1 MTRPTIKTAA
11 DEALEGLLKAAQ
23 ENLPGNSDFSSLRS
37 AAVSAFEQ
45 NGLPTRRVEDWKYSD
60 LKRVMPSDLALAEPV
75 DAATARDHLSGSGIL
90 KSVEKNQLVLVNG
103 CFSADLSDLSELGDA
118 VTVRSVSDALQAG
131 DFVLDDPEIAKGD
144 IALSLN
150 TALLQDGVIVEVAEG
165 ADLAKPLEIRHV
177 MLGGGLATLRN
188 RVVIGKGA
196 TAGIIETFVGD
207 AAAYQLN
214 SAIDYR
220 IADDV
225 KLNVMRIINEG
236 DQAIHLG
243 STTATVGGNVHFEHF
258 TLSASGQFVRSQSF
272 VAMLGEY
279 SDADLFGASLVN
291 GKRHSDITLKM
302 DHAVPNCNSKEQY
315 RTVLDDK
322 AEGVFQG
329 QIIVR
334 QYAQKTDAKM
344 MSQALLLSEDA
355 SFNNKPELEIYADDV
370 VCGHGATC
378 GDLDEDLL
386 FYLGSRGIPK
396 DLAKKML
403 VMAFLAEAIE
413 NVSNDQFVEALE
425 GYILDRLGLSE

>member
-1 MTRPTIKTAA
+1 
-11 DEALEGLLKAAQ
+11 
-23 ENLPGNSDFSSLRS
+23 
-37 AAVSAFEQ
+37 
-45 NGLPTRRVEDWKYSD
+45 
-60 LKRVMPSDLALAEPV
+60 MPSDLALAEPV
-75 DAATARDHLSGSGIL
+75 DAATAKDRLSGSGIL
-90 KSVEKNQLVLVNG
+90 KSVEKSQLVLVNG
-103 CFSADLSDLSELGDA
+103 CFSAELSDLSELGDA
-118 VTVRSVSDALQAG
+118 ITVRSVSDALQAG

-150 TALLQDGVIVEVAEG
+150 TALLQDGVIVEIAEG
-165 ADLAKPLEIRHV
+165 TELAKPLEIRHV

-196 TAGIIETFVGD
+196 KVGIIETFVGD
-207 AAAYQLN
+207 EAAYQLN
-214 SAIDYR
+214 SVIDYR

-225 KLNVMRIINEG
+225 KLNVLRIINEG

-279 SDADLFGASLVN
+279 SDADLFGASLVD

-370 VCGHGATC
+370 ICGHGATC

-413 NVSNDQFVEALE
+413 NVSNEQFVEALE
-425 GYILDRLGLSE
+425 SYILDRLGLSE

>member
-1 MTRPTIKTAA
+1 MTQPAIKMPA
-11 DEALEGLLKAAQ
+11 DQALESLMKSALDG
-23 ENLPGNSDFSSLRS
+23 LPGNADFSSLRS
-37 AAVSAFEQ
+37 AAVSAFETD
-45 NGLPTRRVEDWKYSD
+45 GLPTRRVEDWKYSD
-60 LKRVMPSDLALAEPV
+60 LKRVMPADLALAAPV
-75 DAATARDHLSGSGIL
+75 TAETAKEHLSGSNIL
-90 KSVEKNQLVLVNG
+90 SDVDAYRLVLVNG
-103 CFSADLSDLSELGDA
+103 SFSAELSDLDGLEDA
-118 VTVRSVSDALQAG
+118 ILVRSVADALQAG
-131 DFVLDDPEIAKGD
+131 EFSLDDPEIAKGD

-150 TALLQDGVIVEVAEG
+150 TALLQDGVIVEIAEG
-165 ADLAKPLEIRHV
+165 AEISKPIEIRHV

-196 TAGIIETFVGD
+196 TVGVIETFVGD
-207 AAAYQLN
+207 DVSYQLN

-220 IADDV
+220 IGDEA
-225 KLNVMRIINEG
+225 KLNVLRIINEG
-236 DQAIHLG
+236 DNAIHLG
-243 STTATVGGNVHFEHF
+243 STTAIVGGKVHFEHF

-272 VAMLGEY
+272 VAMLGEF

-386 FYLGSRGIPK
+386 FYLRARGIPK
-396 DLAKKML
+396 DVAKKML

-413 NVSNDQFVEALE
+413 KVSNEQFVEALE

>member
-1 MTRPTIKTAA
+1 MTTPIIKTAA
-11 DEALEGLLKAAQ
+11 DQALQELLKAAQ
-23 ENLPGNSDFSSLRS
+23 AGLPGNADFSSLRS
-37 AAVSAFEQ
+37 AAVSDFEE
-45 NGLPTRRVEDWKYSD
+45 NGLPTRRVEEWKYSD
-60 LKRVMPSDLALAEPV
+60 LKRAMPADLALAEPV
-75 DAATARDHLSGSGIL
+75 SADTARGHLSGSGIL
-90 KSVEKNQLVLVNG
+90 RSIEKNQLVLVNG
-103 CFSADLSDLSELGDA
+103 CFSAELSDLSDLGDA
-118 VTVRSVSDALQAG
+118 ISVRSVADALQAG

-150 TALLQDGVIVEVAEG
+150 TALLQDGVIVEIAEG
-165 ADLAKPLEIRHV
+165 AEISKPIEIRHV

-196 TAGIIETFVGD
+196 KVGIIETFVGD
-207 AAAYQLN
+207 EASYQLN

-220 IADDV
+220 IGDEA
-225 KLNVMRIINEG
+225 KLNVLRIINEG
-236 DQAIHLG
+236 DNAIHLG
-243 STTATVGGNVHFEHF
+243 STTAKVGGQVHFEHF

-291 GKRHSDITLKM
+291 GNRHSDITLKM
-302 DHAVPNCNSKEQY
+302 DHAVPHCNSKEQY

-322 AEGVFQG
+322 AEAVFQG

-386 FYLGSRGIPK
+386 FYLRARGISK
-396 DLAKKML
+396 DVAKKML

-413 NVSNDQFVEALE
+413 NVSNEQFVEALE
-425 GYILDRLGLSE
+425 SYILDRLGLSE

>member
-1 MTRPTIKTAA
+1 MTTPAIKTAA

-23 ENLPGNSDFSSLRS
+23 PSLPGNADFSSLR
-37 AAVSAFEQ
+37 AEAVSSFEET
-45 NGLPTRRVEDWKYSD
+45 GLPTRRVEEWKYSD
-60 LKRVMPSDLALAEPV
+60 LKKVMPANLALAEPV
-75 DAATARDHLSGSGIL
+75 DAAKAKEHLSGSDIL
-90 KSVEKNQLVLVNG
+90 SSVEAYRLVLVNG
-103 CFSADLSDLSELGDA
+103 SFSAELSDLAGLETGI
-118 VTVRSVSDALQAG
+118 TVRSVADALQAG
-131 DFVLDDPEIAKGD
+131 EFVLDDPEIAKGD

-150 TALLQDGVIVEVAEG
+150 TALLQDGIIVEVAEE
-165 ADLAKPLEIRHV
+165 AEISKPIEIRHV

-188 RVVIGKGA
+188 RVVVGKGA
-196 TAGIIETFVGD
+196 TVGVIETFVGD
-207 AAAYQLN
+207 DASYQLN

-220 IADDV
+220 IGDEA
-225 KLNVMRIINEG
+225 KLNVLRIINEG
-236 DQAIHLG
+236 DNAIHLG
-243 STTATVGGNVHFEHF
+243 STTATVGGKVHFEHF

-344 MSQALLLSEDA
+344 MSQALLLTEDA
-355 SFNNKPELEIYADDV
+355 TFSNKPELEIYADDV

-413 NVSNDQFVEALE
+413 NVSNEQFVEALE
-425 GYILDRLGLSE
+425 SYILDRLGLSD